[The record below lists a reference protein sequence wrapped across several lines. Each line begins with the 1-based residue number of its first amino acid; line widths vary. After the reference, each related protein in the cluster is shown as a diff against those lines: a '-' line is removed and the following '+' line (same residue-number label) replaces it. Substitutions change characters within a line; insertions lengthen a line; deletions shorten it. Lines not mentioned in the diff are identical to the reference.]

1 VGGAAASCHARV
13 SCHRAPPRPSAAA
26 AAYGFSDA
34 DLDRSFSL
42 RGISGLAG
50 FLGPSVFATGTVT
63 LRELLKH
70 LHATYCGPVGWEY
83 MHVASRDKRNWIRE
97 RIELTAPPAPP
108 KEKRLATYRTL
119 AVADMVRACLLP
131 GPPALSLALAGCCLS
146 LQFERYLAKKFNTA
160 KRFGLEGCEALI
172 PGMQALVD
180 RSAELGVTGVVL
192 GMPHR

>member
-1 VGGAAASCHARV
+1 MGGAAASCHARV

-42 RGISGLAG
+42 RGITGLAG

-83 MHVASRDKRNWIRE
+83 MHVASRDKRNWIRD
-97 RIELTAPPAPP
+97 RIEHTHVPVPP
-108 KEKRLATYRTL
+108 KAKRMATYQTL
-119 AVADMVRACLLP
+119 AVADMVREDAVPWWLRRP
-131 GPPALSLALAGCCLS
+131 
-146 LQFERYLAKKFNTA
+146 
-160 KRFGLEGCEALI
+160 
-172 PGMQALVD
+172 
-180 RSAELGVTGVVL
+180 
-192 GMPHR
+192 